1 MKDPL
6 RPKCVNTRRVLASL
20 CEESIWPYKPWSAS
34 KSLLVI
40 NSGCNTQQAGSNV
53 IPGEGRWSS
62 RIIADHR
69 AAGPNNLQCISPP
82 AIDWLNRNS
91 QLQFFIFVHRGRS
104 SVLEEQ
110 LMIKVF
116 LSLWH
121 TNILSPNV
129 CPSFTKLLLLQD
141 IKRQNIFVTRATA
154 WLVSWSTSLECLPQ
168 QMLIDT
174 ICNFRDL

>member
-20 CEESIWPYKPWSAS
+20 CEESIWPYKPRSAS

-82 AIDWLNRNS
+82 ACRLIEQKFPIAVFHLLAPW
-91 QLQFFIFVHRGRS
+91 QVICTGRA
-104 SVLEEQ
+104 VDDQGFEPLTQ
-110 LMIKVF
+110 KP
-116 LSLWH
+116 
-121 TNILSPNV
+121 SPNV

-154 WLVSWSTSLECLPQ
+154 Y
-168 QMLIDT
+168 
-174 ICNFRDL
+174 